1 LNNNNTISLKDLKGY
16 SVVPPAFLF
25 DTVKQKIE
33 EDNQHFA
40 KKLQSLFDH
49 TVQPPAMAISF
60 DAIMGRIKQTDELNT
75 FKPLRNYE
83 VAAPF
88 SFAVIME
95 KIRAILGSS
104 SVVVPMNS
112 AKVISFSDSFKKIAA
127 AAAVLLLC
135 FVGYI
140 TFKKVSDNNFIESSN
155 NPIASNTTPSITPP
169 TTTATDTT
177 QAKVDSNVAKNN
189 TTAIVPTFS
198 NRSNNYNSYV
208 SGNNRSKG
216 FGKEIKRRTVL
227 AIPMQEIP
235 VATEMNIGGST
246 MPIID
251 NDYLASFAALTE
263 TNLPPFL
270 QVEKPVATTITI
282 DDYTY
287 ITISE
292 GMGAMMKKM
301 YKTRKSG
308 KPTRRARKT
317 KEKLEKWRKADAD
330 YFNQNSTMN
339 PLDPID
345 LGNFI
350 FNK

>member
-1 LNNNNTISLKDLKGY
+1 LNNNNTISLQDLKGY
-16 SVVPPAFLF
+16 SVAPPAFLF
-25 DTVKQKIE
+25 DNVKQKIE

-75 FKPLRNYE
+75 FKPLRTYE

-88 SFAVIME
+88 SFAAIME

-140 TFKKVSDNNFIESSN
+140 TFKKVSDSNYIDSSS
-155 NPIASNTTPSITPP
+155 NPIASNTPSITAP
-169 TTTATDTT
+169 TTTTGADTI
-177 QAKVDSNVAKNN
+177 QPKVDSNAVKNN
-189 TTAIVPTFS
+189 VNTIVPTFGNS
-198 NRSNNYNSYV
+198 SNNYASA
-208 SGNNRSKG
+208 GNRSKG
-216 FGKEIKRRTVL
+216 FGRETKRRMVL

-235 VATEMNIGGST
+235 VATEMNIGGSK

-251 NDYLASFAALTE
+251 NDYLASFAALNE